1 MICFN
6 ETHWFAHHDPATCL
20 LQLCGSPRHLPEH
33 HDVVGDPR
41 LPTSCATC
49 SSVHHHTVGHN
60 NLAYGPSELL
70 VRPCETCGEYGHL
83 AAAHDH
89 PCQAPAC
96 SEHASAAHQH
106 DFQSLQHPGTCA
118 EFLVPCNSLNHTAA
132 AHRANDVEPLVC
144 DICFS
149 TDHDRGRH
157 EQCMTQVHVGQQH
170 GAIPCGHL
178 GHGRG
183 TSSQCP
189 VPRDENRTPKEKLA
203 EVFGADAANRT
214 VKMAWKQF
222 LRLREAAGPLTP
234 EEALV
239 EALIETVED
248 AGGRTT
254 KLLWEAS
261 QFIDLLFKHCRDT
274 ATPYPNI
281 DQTLLFHVFHA
292 VAAPLQDGA
301 DGTVN
306 NPLVQLVKT
315 LIWDPLVASMPA
327 GSYQRTSRRALA
339 QILSYA
345 ANEYVTIAKNH
356 VVTNLRSRVR
366 TYTLANLRREAHTAG
381 VFQQNLLGKGA
392 TTTIT
397 NYFVKVFADWDPRE
411 GNNANTRPAF
421 SLPESELGQN
431 IWAHAGMLAVCRKV
445 FLHVRDDVLG
455 MPARFLHPY
464 WVTVNW
470 QRFWSVLDGIQDWNE
485 LRRAEIVA
493 ATDGMSK
500 AQRGDFFKAHPFGT
514 KAVKAF
520 DLLPKWSTK
529 SKYIPIERAS
539 LHQLLREAQTRLGL
553 DPITWAAYIA
563 QERLDPDYWWNRFFR
578 PNLVNTYRHGPL
590 NDGQARSELLQRAF
604 NYKVS
609 TDGIS
614 CSISILVR
622 DRPDAEPPADEWT
635 AEKSLEMQALYPSK
649 THIGVDPGR
658 GDLTVASR
666 GNVFKDAEH
675 VENSFAGRIT
685 NKEYYQVA
693 GYTTETRKLNKRKR
707 ANGTI
712 QQVENDTPS
721 SQVHE
726 LADLLVYLRYVM
738 PRLTTIL
745 GFYGTKKHRR
755 SRLKR
760 YIGRNK
766 AYEELTDKF
775 IRQTGARAVDL
786 MVSFGAAIFR
796 HNSRGSATSP
806 GSTLGWLKS
815 RLRRRG
821 VTITP
826 EIDEFLTS
834 QTCPCCFARVAKNAP
849 RNGHYKVKD
858 CKNPNCLIKCWNR
871 DVMAAANICHVA
883 NWMIWWGCRPLAYER
898 QAVIDRLNAML
909 AGAQEDPDAMDV
921 DA

>member
-1 MICFN
+1 M
-6 ETHWFAHHDPATCL
+6 
-20 LQLCGSPRHLPEH
+20 R
-33 HDVVGDPR
+33 
-41 LPTSCATC
+41 
-49 SSVHHHTVGHN
+49 
-60 NLAYGPSELL
+60 
-70 VRPCETCGEYGHL
+70 
-83 AAAHDH
+83 
-89 PCQAPAC
+89 
-96 SEHASAAHQH
+96 
-106 DFQSLQHPGTCA
+106 
-118 EFLVPCNSLNHTAA
+118 
-132 AHRANDVEPLVC
+132 
-144 DICFS
+144 
-149 TDHDRGRH
+149 
-157 EQCMTQVHVGQQH
+157 
-170 GAIPCGHL
+170 
-178 GHGRG
+178 
-183 TSSQCP
+183 
-189 VPRDENRTPKEKLA
+189 
-203 EVFGADAANRT
+203 
-214 VKMAWKQF
+214 
-222 LRLREAAGPLTP
+222 
-234 EEALV
+234 
-239 EALIETVED
+239 
-248 AGGRTT
+248 GGRTT

-274 ATPYPNI
+274 ATPYPDIN
-281 DQTLLFHVFHA
+281 QTLLVHVFYA

-315 LIWDPLVASMPA
+315 SIWDPPVASMPA
-327 GSYQRTSRRALA
+327 GSHQRTSRRGLGK
-339 QILSYA
+339 ILSYA

-590 NDGQARSELLQRAF
+590 NDGQARSELRQRAF
-604 NYKVS
+604 NYEVS

-614 CSISILVR
+614 CSISIL
-622 DRPDAEPPADEWT
+622 
-635 AEKSLEMQALYPSK
+635 
-649 THIGVDPGR
+649 
-658 GDLTVASR
+658 
-666 GNVFKDAEH
+666 
-675 VENSFAGRIT
+675 
-685 NKEYYQVA
+685 
-693 GYTTETRKLNKRKR
+693 ETRKLNKRKR

-834 QTCPCCFARVAKNAP
+834 QTCPCCFERVAKNAP